1 MDPPVE
7 QIIEEILSEKSSK
20 KSLEKRL
27 IFYDFLNIL
36 CKTLEKGSFEQ
47 NPRGNLPFRFL
58 REFVQK
64 SISSRGFCC
73 AFMIFCS
80 GGLWGASGR
89 LWG

>member
-1 MDPPVE
+1 MDPPFE
-7 QIIEEILSEKSSK
+7 QIIDEILSEKVVK
-20 KSLEKRL
+20 RSLEKRV
-27 IFYDFLNIL
+27 IFYEFLNTL

-47 NPRGNLPFRFL
+47 IPRGNLPFRFL

-64 SISSRGFCC
+64 SISSGGFCC
-73 AFMIFCS
+73 AFMIFCY